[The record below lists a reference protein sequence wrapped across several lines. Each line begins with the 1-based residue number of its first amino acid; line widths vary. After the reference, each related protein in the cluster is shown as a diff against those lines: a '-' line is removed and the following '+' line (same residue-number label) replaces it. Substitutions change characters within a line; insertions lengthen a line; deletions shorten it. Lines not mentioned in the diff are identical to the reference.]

1 MYTFGVRLNLSRYF
15 QIAGLLLVVFGAAI
29 LRYSVHEFEEV
40 GLLPPLIDRVWYTGA
55 ALPEGTGFGAILQA
69 LIGYT
74 SKPSLMQVL
83 AYSGYYL
90 VVGTA
95 LYLVSRRDIT
105 RGYPRGESPGELDIR
120 GAGLMARK
128 RQQAL
133 RTLALVGLSV
143 LFVNLLAGCGGDDG
157 GSSGAEATMNATVV
171 TGGTVTITATDNHF
185 EPSFVKVPAGQEITV
200 TFVNAGQNVHEVEI
214 KGLVSETSLQPG
226 EEKSF
231 TFTPEQ
237 QSYKLYCEIHEDE
250 GMEGEFIG
258 Q

>member
-1 MYTFGVRLNLSRYF
+1 
-15 QIAGLLLVVFGAAI
+15 
-29 LRYSVHEFEEV
+29 
-40 GLLPPLIDRVWYTGA
+40 
-55 ALPEGTGFGAILQA
+55 
-69 LIGYT
+69 
-74 SKPSLMQVL
+74 
-83 AYSGYYL
+83 
-90 VVGTA
+90 
-95 LYLVSRRDIT
+95 
-105 RGYPRGESPGELDIR
+105 
-120 GAGLMARK
+120 MARK

-143 LFVNLLAGCGGDDG
+143 LLVNLLAGCGGDDG
-157 GSSGAEATMNATVV
+157 GSSGAEATINATVV